1 MAIPTADE
9 IIERVNVYS
18 KSKDHELIKKAYA
31 FSKNAHEGQLRE
43 SGEPFFKHPAKV
55 ALILTSFELDDASIC
70 AGLLHD
76 VIEDTEYTYEDI
88 KEEFGEEVA
97 NLVEGVTKLGKIPYN
112 TKEEQQAENLRK
124 MFMAMAMDIRV
135 IFIKL
140 SDRLHNMKTL
150 GYTDKQKQIDKA
162 KETLEIYAPLAH
174 RLGMYS
180 IKWELEDLCL
190 RYIDPDAY
198 YKLVDAIS
206 QRRNERER
214 FINEIIA
221 NVKSKLKEVNIEA
234 DIEGRPKHFYS
245 IYRKMKEQNKE
256 IDQIFDLFA
265 LRVIVNSVKDC
276 YAVLGLVH
284 EMYRPLPGRFKD
296 YIAMPKANGYQ
307 SLHTTLVGKTGHPF
321 EIQIRTWDMHRTA
334 EYGVAAHWKYKEKST
349 DKKDSFDEKISWIRR
364 TVEWQ
369 KETTDSRDLME
380 NLKFDLFSDDVFVFS
395 PKGDVYQLPVH
406 STPIDFAYRV
416 HSEVG
421 NKMVGARVN
430 DKMVPIGY
438 ELHNGDVVEIITSAN
453 SKGPS
458 RDWLNIVKSA
468 NARAKMVQWFKK
480 EGYEENVST
489 GKEAVERELKRLRF
503 THSDLFRPEWVEP
516 MLKKYTFGKLEDCYA
531 AIGYGALPV
540 GKVIGRLKEEYEKE
554 RKAEEAKNKTF
565 QEIPEEDRQKKI
577 KKAPPSG
584 IVVKGI
590 DNCLVRLSKCCN
602 PLPGDEIVGY
612 ITKGRGVSVHRSDCP
627 NVTNFTDDINRLIDV
642 EWYKA
647 KNSEYVA
654 EIEVFANDRNGLFAD
669 VSSAVN
675 DAKGRIN
682 AINARVLQ
690 DRVAMFQVEVQ
701 LADIDHL
708 NKVIKAIRK
717 VDSVY
722 EVRRKKN

>member
-1 MAIPTADE
+1 MGIPTVDE

-18 KSKDHELIKKAYA
+18 KTKDHEIIRKAYDFA
-31 FSKNAHEGQLRE
+31 KKAHEGQLRE
-43 SGEPFFKHPAKV
+43 SGEPYFKHPAKV

-76 VIEDTEYTYEDI
+76 VIEDTEYTYDDI
-88 KEEFGEEVA
+88 KNEFGEEIA
-97 NLVEGVTKLGKIPYN
+97 TLVNGVTKLGKIPYN

-135 IFIKL
+135 IFVKL
-140 SDRLHNMKTL
+140 ADRLHNMKTL

-198 YKLVDAIS
+198 YKLVEAIS
-206 QRRNERER
+206 QRRNEREK
-214 FINEIIA
+214 FIKDIIEKIR
-221 NVKSKLKEVNIEA
+221 VKLAEVNIEA

-256 IDQIFDLFA
+256 IDQIYDLFA

-276 YAVLGLVH
+276 YAVLGIVH

-334 EYGVAAHWKYKEKST
+334 EYGLAAHWKYKEKTT
-349 DKKDSFDEKISWIRR
+349 DKTDSFDEKMSWIRR

-369 KETTDSRDLME
+369 KETKDGKEFLDS
-380 NLKFDLFSDDVFVFS
+380 LKLDLFSDDVFVFS

-416 HSEVG
+416 HSEIG

-438 ELHNGDVVEIITSAN
+438 ELQNGDVVEIITSSN

-468 NARAKMVQWFKK
+468 NARAKMIQWFKK
-480 EGYEENVST
+480 EGYDENVES
-489 GKEAVERELKRLRF
+489 GKEVVERELKRLRVQF
-503 THSDLFRPEWVEP
+503 NDLFKPEWVDIL
-516 MLKKYTFGKLEDCYA
+516 LKKYTFNKLDDCFA
-531 AIGYGALPV
+531 AIGYGAIPV
-540 GKVIGRLKEEYEKE
+540 GKIIGRLREEYDKEK
-554 RKAEEAKNKTF
+554 KAELPPAVNVNTK
-565 QEIPEEDRQKKI
+565 PEEDKKVR
-577 KKAPPSG
+577 KAPLSG
-584 IVVKGI
+584 IIVKGI

-627 NVTNFTDDINRLIDV
+627 NVTNYTDDINRLIDV

-654 EIEVFANDRNGLFAD
+654 EIEVFANDRNGLFGE
-669 VSSAVN
+669 VSAAVN
-675 DAKGRIN
+675 DAKGKIN
-682 AINARVLQ
+682 AINARVTQ
-690 DRVAMFQVEVQ
+690 ERVAVFQLEVQ
-701 LADIDHL
+701 LTDIDHL

-722 EVRRKKN
+722 EVRRKK

>member
-1 MAIPTADE
+1 MAIPTVDE
-9 IIERVNVYS
+9 IIERVNIYS
-18 KSKDHELIKKAYA
+18 KSSDHALIRKAYE
-31 FSKNAHEGQLRE
+31 FSEKAHEGQLRE

-76 VIEDTEYTYEDI
+76 VIEDTDYTYEDI
-88 KEEFGEEVA
+88 KREFGEEIA
-97 NLVEGVTKLGKIPYN
+97 TLVNGVTKLGQIPYN

-124 MFMAMAMDIRV
+124 MFMAMAMDVRV
-135 IFIKL
+135 IFVKL
-140 SDRLHNMKTL
+140 ADRLHNMKTL

-190 RYIDPDAY
+190 RFIDPDAY

-206 QRRNERER
+206 QRRNEREK
-214 FINEIIA
+214 FINDIIES
-221 NVKSKLKEVNIEA
+221 VKEKLSEVDIEA

-256 IDQIFDLFA
+256 IDQIYDLFA

-276 YAVLGLVH
+276 YAVLGIVH
-284 EMYRPLPGRFKD
+284 EMYRPVPGRFKD

-334 EYGVAAHWKYKEKST
+334 EYGLAAHWKYKEKTT
-349 DKKDSFDEKISWIRR
+349 DKMDSFDEKMSWIRR

-369 KETTDSRDLME
+369 KETKDGNDFME
-380 NLKFDLFSDDVFVFS
+380 SLKIDLFSDDVFVFS
-395 PKGDVYQLPVH
+395 PKGDVYQLPVR

-438 ELHNGDVVEIITSAN
+438 ELKNGDVVEIITSTS

-468 NARAKMVQWFKK
+468 NAKAKMIQWFKK
-480 EGYEENVST
+480 EGYDENVES
-489 GKEAVERELKRLRF
+489 GKELVERELKRLKL
-503 THSDLFRPEWVEP
+503 TTAELFKPEWIEP
-516 MLKKYTFGKLEDCYA
+516 MLKKYTFNKLEDCYA
-531 AIGYGALPV
+531 AIGYGAIPI
-540 GKVIGRLKEEYEKE
+540 GKVIGKLKEEYDKIKKTEEIEENLKQKPEIKVKE
-554 RKAEEAKNKTF
+554 R
-565 QEIPEEDRQKKI
+565 
-577 KKAPPSG
+577 KAPPSG

-612 ITKGRGVSVHRSDCP
+612 ITKGRGVSIHRSDCP
-627 NVTNFTDDINRLIDV
+627 NVTSFTEDINRLIDV
-642 EWYKA
+642 EWYKS
-647 KNSEYVA
+647 KNTEYNA
-654 EIEVFANDRNGLFAD
+654 EIEVFANDRNGLFAEI
-669 VSSAVN
+669 SGAVN
-675 DAKGRIN
+675 DAKGKII
-682 AINARVLQ
+682 AINARVTQ
-690 DRVAMFQVEVQ
+690 EKIAVFQIDVQ
-701 LADIDHL
+701 LTDIEHL
-708 NKVIKAIRK
+708 NKVIKAVRK

-722 EVRRKKN
+722 EVRRKRS

>member
-1 MAIPTADE
+1 MGIPTVDE

-18 KSKDHELIKKAYA
+18 KSKDHALIRKAYDFA
-31 FSKNAHEGQLRE
+31 KNAHEGQLRE

-76 VIEDTEYTYEDI
+76 VIEDTDVTYDDI
-88 KEEFGEEVA
+88 KREFGEEIA
-97 NLVEGVTKLGKIPYN
+97 TLVNGVTKLGKIPYN

-135 IFIKL
+135 IFVKL
-140 SDRLHNMKTL
+140 ADRLHNMKTL

-190 RYIDPDAY
+190 RFIDPDAY
-198 YKLVDAIS
+198 YKLVEAIS
-206 QRRNERER
+206 QRRNEREK
-214 FINEIIA
+214 FIKDIIDA
-221 NVKSKLKEVNIEA
+221 IKVKLVEVNIEA

-276 YAVLGLVH
+276 YAVLGIVH

-334 EYGVAAHWKYKEKST
+334 EYGLAAHWKYKEKTT
-349 DKKDSFDEKISWIRR
+349 DKTDSFDEKMSWIRR

-369 KETTDSRDLME
+369 KETKDGKEFLDS
-380 NLKFDLFSDDVFVFS
+380 LKLDLFSDDVFVFS

-416 HSEVG
+416 HSEIG

-438 ELHNGDVVEIITSAN
+438 ELQNGDVVEIIISAN

-468 NARAKMVQWFKK
+468 NARAKMIQWFKK
-480 EGYEENVST
+480 EGYEENVES
-489 GKEAVERELKRLRF
+489 GKEVVERELKRLRLQF
-503 THSDLFRPEWVEP
+503 NDLFKPEWVDIL
-516 MLKKYTFGKLEDCYA
+516 LKKYTFNKLDDCFA
-531 AIGYGALPV
+531 AIGYGAIPV
-540 GKVIGRLKEEYEKE
+540 GKIIGRLREEYDKEK
-554 RKAEEAKNKTF
+554 KAEMPSEVNVNAKIDDVKKT
-565 QEIPEEDRQKKI
+565 

-584 IVVKGI
+584 IIVKGI

-627 NVTNFTDDINRLIDV
+627 NVTNYTDDINRLIDV
-642 EWYKA
+642 EWFKA

-654 EIEVFANDRNGLFAD
+654 EIEVFANDRNGLFGE
-669 VSSAVN
+669 VSAAVN
-675 DAKGRIN
+675 DAKGKIN
-682 AINARVLQ
+682 AINARVTQ
-690 DRVAMFQVEVQ
+690 ERVAVFQVEVQ

-722 EVRRKKN
+722 EVRRKK

>member
-1 MAIPTADE
+1 
-9 IIERVNVYS
+9 
-18 KSKDHELIKKAYA
+18 
-31 FSKNAHEGQLRE
+31 
-43 SGEPFFKHPAKV
+43 
-55 ALILTSFELDDASIC
+55 
-70 AGLLHD
+70 
-76 VIEDTEYTYEDI
+76 
-88 KEEFGEEVA
+88 
-97 NLVEGVTKLGKIPYN
+97 
-112 TKEEQQAENLRK
+112 
-124 MFMAMAMDIRV
+124 MAMDIRV
-135 IFIKL
+135 IFVKL
-140 SDRLHNMKTL
+140 ADRLHNMKTL

-190 RYIDPDAY
+190 RFIDPDAY
-198 YKLVDAIS
+198 YKLVEAIS
-206 QRRNERER
+206 QRRNEREK
-214 FINEIIA
+214 FIKDIIEA
-221 NVKSKLKEVNIEA
+221 IKVKLAEVNIEA

-276 YAVLGLVH
+276 YAVLGIVH

-334 EYGVAAHWKYKEKST
+334 EYGLAAHWKYKEKTT
-349 DKKDSFDEKISWIRR
+349 DKTDSFDEKMSWIRR

-369 KETTDSRDLME
+369 KETKDGKEFLDS
-380 NLKFDLFSDDVFVFS
+380 LKLDLFSDDVFVFS

-416 HSEVG
+416 HSEIG

-438 ELHNGDVVEIITSAN
+438 ELQNGDVVEIIISAN

-468 NARAKMVQWFKK
+468 NARAKMIQWFKK
-480 EGYEENVST
+480 EGYDENVES
-489 GKEAVERELKRLRF
+489 GKEVVERELKRLRLQF
-503 THSDLFRPEWVEP
+503 NDLFRPEWVEI
-516 MLKKYTFGKLEDCYA
+516 LLNKYTFNKLDDCFA
-531 AIGYGALPV
+531 AIGYGAIPV
-540 GKVIGRLKEEYEKE
+540 GKIIGRLREEYDKEK
-554 RKAEEAKNKTF
+554 KT
-565 QEIPEEDRQKKI
+565 EIPPEVNVKNDDAKKI
-577 KKAPPSG
+577 RKAPPSG
-584 IVVKGI
+584 IIVKGI

-612 ITKGRGVSVHRSDCP
+612 ITKGRGVSIHRSDCP
-627 NVTNFTDDINRLIDV
+627 NVTNYTDDINRLIDV
-642 EWYKA
+642 EWFKA
-647 KNSEYVA
+647 KDSEYVA
-654 EIEVFANDRNGLFAD
+654 EIEVFANDRNGLFGE
-669 VSSAVN
+669 VSAAVN
-675 DAKGRIN
+675 DAKGKIN
-682 AINARVLQ
+682 AINARVTQ
-690 DRVAMFQVEVQ
+690 ERVAVFQVEVQ
-701 LADIDHL
+701 LTDIEHL

-722 EVRRKKN
+722 EVRRKK

>member
-1 MAIPTADE
+1 MGIPTVDE

-18 KSKDHELIKKAYA
+18 KTKDHELIRKAYDFA
-31 FSKNAHEGQLRE
+31 KKAHEGQLRE

-76 VIEDTEYTYEDI
+76 VIEDTDYTYDDI
-88 KEEFGEEVA
+88 KNEFGEEIA
-97 NLVEGVTKLGKIPYN
+97 TLVNGVTKLGKIPYN

-135 IFIKL
+135 IFVKL
-140 SDRLHNMKTL
+140 ADRLHNMKTL

-198 YKLVDAIS
+198 YKLVEAIS
-206 QRRNERER
+206 QRRNEREK
-214 FINEIIA
+214 FIKDIIEKIR
-221 NVKSKLKEVNIEA
+221 VKLAEVNIEA

-256 IDQIFDLFA
+256 IDQIYDLFA

-276 YAVLGLVH
+276 YAVLGIVH

-334 EYGVAAHWKYKEKST
+334 EYGLAAHWKYKEKTT
-349 DKKDSFDEKISWIRR
+349 DKTDSFDEKMSWIRR

-369 KETTDSRDLME
+369 KETKDGKEFLDS
-380 NLKFDLFSDDVFVFS
+380 LKLDLFSDDVFVFS

-416 HSEVG
+416 HSEIG

-438 ELHNGDVVEIITSAN
+438 ELQNGDVVEIITSSN

-468 NARAKMVQWFKK
+468 NARAKMIQWFKK
-480 EGYEENVST
+480 EGYEENVES
-489 GKEAVERELKRLRF
+489 GKEVVERELKRLRLQF
-503 THSDLFRPEWVEP
+503 NDLFKPEWVDIL
-516 MLKKYTFGKLEDCYA
+516 LKKYTFNKLDDCFA
-531 AIGYGALPV
+531 AIGYGAIPV
-540 GKVIGRLKEEYEKE
+540 GKIIGRLREEYDKEK
-554 RKAEEAKNKTF
+554 KAELPPEVNENNK
-565 QEIPEEDRQKKI
+565 QEEVKKVR
-577 KKAPPSG
+577 KAPPSG
-584 IVVKGI
+584 IIVKGI

-627 NVTNFTDDINRLIDV
+627 NVTNYTDDINRLIDV

-654 EIEVFANDRNGLFAD
+654 EIEVFANDRNGLFGE
-669 VSSAVN
+669 VSAAVN
-675 DAKGRIN
+675 DAKGKIN
-682 AINARVLQ
+682 AINARVTGE
-690 DRVAMFQVEVQ
+690 RVAVFQLEVQ
-701 LADIDHL
+701 LTDIDHL

-722 EVRRKKN
+722 EVRRKK

>member
-1 MAIPTADE
+1 MGIPTADE
-9 IIERVNVYS
+9 IIERVNIYS
-18 KSKDHELIKKAYA
+18 KTTEHEIIRKAYEFA
-31 FSKNAHEGQLRE
+31 KNAHEGQLRE

-76 VIEDTEYTYEDI
+76 VVEDTEYTYDDI
-88 KEEFGEEVA
+88 KNEFGEEIA
-97 NLVEGVTKLGKIPYN
+97 NLVNGVTKLGKIPYN

-150 GYTDKQKQIDKA
+150 GYTDKQKQIEKA

-190 RYIDPDAY
+190 RFIDPDAY
-198 YKLVDAIS
+198 YKLVDAVS
-206 QRRNERER
+206 QRRNEREK
-214 FINEIIA
+214 FINDIIA
-221 NVKSKLKEVNIEA
+221 NVKMKLKEVNIES

-245 IYRKMKEQNKE
+245 IYRKMREQNKE

-284 EMYRPLPGRFKD
+284 EMYRPVPGRFKD

-334 EYGVAAHWKYKEKST
+334 EYGVAAHWKYKEKTT
-349 DKKDSFDEKISWIRR
+349 DKKDSFDDKISWIRR

-369 KETTDSRDLME
+369 NETKDGNELME
-380 NLKFDLFSDDVFVFS
+380 NLKIDLFSDDVFVFT

-406 STPIDFAYRV
+406 STPIDFAYRI
-416 HSEVG
+416 HSEIG

-438 ELHNGDVVEIITSAN
+438 ELKNGDVVEIITSAN

-480 EGYEENVST
+480 EGYEENVNT
-489 GKEAVERELKRLRF
+489 GKEIVERELKRLRL
-503 THSDLFRPEWVEP
+503 TINELFRPEWVEP
-516 MLKKYTFGKLEDCYA
+516 MLKKYTFGKVEDCFA
-531 AIGYGALPV
+531 AIGYGALPA

-554 RKAEEAKNKTF
+554 KKSKETQNIATHDINNKEAKK
-565 QEIPEEDRQKKI
+565 P

-584 IVVKGI
+584 IIVKGI
-590 DNCLVRLSKCCN
+590 ENCLVRLSKCCN

-612 ITKGRGVSVHRSDCP
+612 ITKGRGVSVHRGDCP
-627 NVTNFTDDINRLIDV
+627 NVTNFTEDINRLIDV
-642 EWYKA
+642 EWYKS
-647 KNSEYVA
+647 KNSEYIA

-669 VSSAVN
+669 VSAAIN
-675 DAKGRIN
+675 DVKGKIN

-701 LADIDHL
+701 LQDTDHL
-708 NKVIKAIRK
+708 NKVIKSLRK

-722 EVRRKKN
+722 EVRRKKS

>member
-1 MAIPTADE
+1 MGIPTVDE

-18 KSKDHELIKKAYA
+18 KTKDHELIRKAYDFA
-31 FSKNAHEGQLRE
+31 KKAHEGQLRE

-76 VIEDTEYTYEDI
+76 VIEDTDYTYDDI
-88 KEEFGEEVA
+88 KNEFGEEIA
-97 NLVEGVTKLGKIPYN
+97 TLVNGVTKLGKIPYN

-135 IFIKL
+135 IFVKL
-140 SDRLHNMKTL
+140 ADRLHNMKTL

-198 YKLVDAIS
+198 YKLVEAIS
-206 QRRNERER
+206 QRRNEREK
-214 FINEIIA
+214 FIKDIIEKIR
-221 NVKSKLKEVNIEA
+221 VKLAEVNIEA

-256 IDQIFDLFA
+256 IDQIYDLFA

-276 YAVLGLVH
+276 YAVLGIVH

-334 EYGVAAHWKYKEKST
+334 EYGLAAHWKYKEKTT
-349 DKKDSFDEKISWIRR
+349 DKTDSFDEKMSWIRR

-369 KETTDSRDLME
+369 KETKDGKEFLDS
-380 NLKFDLFSDDVFVFS
+380 LKLDLFSDDVFVFS

-416 HSEVG
+416 HSEIG

-438 ELHNGDVVEIITSAN
+438 ELQNGDVVEIITSSN

-468 NARAKMVQWFKK
+468 NARAKMIQWFKK
-480 EGYEENVST
+480 EGYEENVES
-489 GKEAVERELKRLRF
+489 GKEVVERELKRFRLQF
-503 THSDLFRPEWVEP
+503 NDLFKPEWVDIL
-516 MLKKYTFGKLEDCYA
+516 LKKYTFNKLDDCFA
-531 AIGYGALPV
+531 AIGYGAIPV
-540 GKVIGRLKEEYEKE
+540 GKIIGRLREEYDKEK
-554 RKAEEAKNKTF
+554 KAELPPEVNENNK
-565 QEIPEEDRQKKI
+565 QEEVKKVR
-577 KKAPPSG
+577 KAPPSG
-584 IVVKGI
+584 IIVKGI

-627 NVTNFTDDINRLIDV
+627 NVTNYTDDINRLIDV

-654 EIEVFANDRNGLFAD
+654 EIEVFANDRNGLFGE
-669 VSSAVN
+669 VSAAVN
-675 DAKGRIN
+675 DAKGKIN
-682 AINARVLQ
+682 AINARVTGE
-690 DRVAMFQVEVQ
+690 RVAVFQLEVQ
-701 LADIDHL
+701 LTDIDHL

-722 EVRRKKN
+722 EVRRKK